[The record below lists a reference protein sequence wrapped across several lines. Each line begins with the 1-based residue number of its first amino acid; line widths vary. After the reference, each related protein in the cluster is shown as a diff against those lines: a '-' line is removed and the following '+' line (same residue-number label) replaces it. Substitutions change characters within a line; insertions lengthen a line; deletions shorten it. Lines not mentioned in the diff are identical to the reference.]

1 MSPLLAA
8 GVGVQPGIG
17 VGNGPPSQ
25 PDIPPVLSSL
35 AVGSPLDDSPG
46 SVVAVVAEVTG
57 SSVLDALAL
66 ELPLP
71 LALALPLP
79 LPLAL
84 AVLSP
89 FVVSLPSV
97 VPIVSTSEGPT

>member
-35 AVGSPLDDSPG
+35 AVGSVVVSDG
-46 SVVAVVAEVTG
+46 SVVALLVSASVVVLVV
-57 SSVLDALAL
+57 VLDAVVDVLAVL
-66 ELPLP
+66 
-71 LALALPLP
+71 LALAEPSLEL
-79 LPLAL
+79 
-84 AVLSP
+84 
-89 FVVSLPSV
+89 SLPSV
-97 VPIVSTSEGPT
+97 VPIVSTSTGPW